1 MTLNIEVAEMY
12 LYEMANKWKNATGLP
27 MNIWIDEN
35 QSYLQGRHSKRIKF
49 QLDRSTKMN
58 IHNSAPMGLDGEVKV
73 ELPKHIG
80 LTPRDIDQL
89 RNWVHNNKYAL
100 ELVADV
106 KIPLDEI
113 FPYMIKGGDLAS
125 EDAIDVLN
133 AKVDELSIG

>member
-1 MTLNIEVAEMY
+1 
-12 LYEMANKWKNATGLP
+12 
-27 MNIWIDEN
+27 
-35 QSYLQGRHSKRIKF
+35 
-49 QLDRSTKMN
+49 
-58 IHNSAPMGLDGEVKV
+58 MGLGGEVKV

-89 RNWVHNNKYAL
+89 RNWVYNNKYAL

-125 EDAIDVLN
+125 EEAIAALN
-133 AKVDELSIG
+133 AKVDKLSIG